1 MCSFPCMQSIDA
13 LIEMPGFDRG
23 NIIPVKWL
31 IYLSIY
37 LANEIF
43 FAQVALA
50 CLEQVDTYLGDYPR
64 YATNQ
69 SLTGW
74 MLLSLQKNT
83 TASSTLSS
91 SHLPA
96 LAVDEN
102 IRTWWSAKTGACT
115 PVDGSSLSLFLCLDP
130 SIEINL
136 QYSNTSVH
144 LPMPAGRT
152 RPSEITRNTYIK

>member
-31 IYLSIY
+31 IYLSIYLSIY

-96 LAVDEN
+96 LALDEN

-115 PVDGSSLSLFLCLDP
+115 HARGWIISLSFFVWIRRSK
-130 SIEINL
+130 SI
-136 QYSNTSVH
+136 YSIRIHRYTY
-144 LPMPAGRT
+144 AGRQDET
-152 RPSEITRNTYIK
+152 F